1 MEGRYVFIV
10 ADLSH
15 VVTPYTMS
23 VCTIAIFG
31 SGYRREEPL
40 PASLELTQGETMTL
54 TVPHIYTEYDTGVV
68 HVIQLRQPEDKIIDF
83 VSFEE
88 LSSSSTSNVQIDTK
102 DVVSGDYELVL
113 QSYNILSDTQLT
125 LMTDIIKIT
134 VIKELEPKVEAL
146 TKK

>member
-1 MEGRYVFIV
+1 MTTTASSSFYNDKRTYGCSDDYECGPVWKYGVEEWCNMEGRYVFIV

-15 VVTPYTMS
+15 VKTPYTMS

-40 PASLELTQGETMTL
+40 PTSLELTEGETMTL
-54 TVPHIYTEYDTGVV
+54 TVPHINTEYDTGVR

-88 LSSSSTSNVQIDTK
+88 SSSSSNV
-102 DVVSGDYELVL
+102 
-113 QSYNILSDTQLT
+113 
-125 LMTDIIKIT
+125 
-134 VIKELEPKVEAL
+134 
-146 TKK
+146 